1 MSMFLYGLFDPSVL
15 NCDFAHGV
23 QVLLVN
29 QANQGQLVSPKET
42 QALLVSQGDKVSKG
56 KRASP
61 DLQAQQNQDFPDQK
75 VHYSA

>member
-1 MSMFLYGLFDPSVL
+1 MFLYVLFDPSVL

-29 QANQGQLVSPKET
+29 QAHQASVLSPKET

-56 KRASP
+56 KRASQ
-61 DLQAQQNQDFPDQK
+61 DLQAL
-75 VHYSA
+75 